1 MKETF
6 LEYIIRLYQN
16 VPAIV
21 YVGLAIVFLIGAV
34 LMFVLY
40 GRNQGLRYSC
50 RILCVDYLALLFCS
64 TVFFRKYSD
73 RRGHDFQPFWSYD
86 QNDLLY
92 ENIMNVVAFVPVGIL
107 FGCTFRSMTW
117 WKVMLIGGG
126 VSVLI
131 ETIQFYFKRG
141 FSEVDDVMH
150 NTAGCLIGYGVYSLV
165 RYGYERVGKRSVVV
179 PENCKLE

>member
-16 VPAIV
+16 VPAII
-21 YVGLAIVFLIGAV
+21 YVGLAIVFIIGAV
-34 LMFVLY
+34 LLFIIY

-50 RILCVDYLALLFCS
+50 RILCVDYFALLLCS
-64 TVFFRKYSD
+64 TAIFRKHSD
-73 RRGHDFQPFWSYD
+73 KRGHDFQPFWSYD

-150 NTAGCLIGYGVYSLV
+150 NTAGCLIGYGVYSLM
-165 RYGYERVGKRSVVV
+165 RCGYERIGKRRLETL
-179 PENCKLE
+179 ENCELE

>member
-21 YVGLAIVFLIGAV
+21 YAGLAIVFLIGAV

-40 GRNQGLRYSC
+40 GRNQGSRYSC
-50 RILCVDYLALLFCS
+50 WILCVDYLALLFCS
-64 TVFFRKYSD
+64 TVFFRKYSE
-73 RRGHDFQPFWSYD
+73 RRGHDFQPFWSYG

-92 ENIMNVVAFVPVGIL
+92 ENIMNVVAFLPVGIL
-107 FGCTFRSMTW
+107 LGFAFRSMTW
-117 WKVMLIGGG
+117 WKVMLIGGC

-131 ETIQFYFKRG
+131 ETMQFLFKRG

-150 NTAGCLIGYGVYSLV
+150 NTVGSLIGYGVYSLV
-165 RYGYERVGKRSVVV
+165 RYGYERISKRSVVA